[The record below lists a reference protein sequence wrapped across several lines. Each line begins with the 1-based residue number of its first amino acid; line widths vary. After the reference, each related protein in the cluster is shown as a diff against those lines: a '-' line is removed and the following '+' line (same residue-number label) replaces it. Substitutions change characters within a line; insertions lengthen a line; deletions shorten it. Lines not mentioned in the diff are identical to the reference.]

1 MSDTRRRR
9 RWPYVLGGFVLLVA
23 LVAALWD
30 WNWFKPVV
38 EAQASKALGR
48 PVTITK
54 LRVHLARNPHIEA
67 DGLVI
72 ANPAD
77 WPGGGNFATAD
88 RLALDIDAM
97 AYIRQRAIVIPR
109 IEIDHPQVDAA
120 QQPDGRANWTIPS
133 SDTASSGPSTAP
145 APQIGDLVIND
156 GHASVLVPK
165 LKADFKLDIATREQA
180 GQPSQIVATAK
191 GTYAAQPVDATFTGG
206 GLLSLRDA
214 AQPYPIDLKVTNGAT
229 HVSLVGTVQNP
240 LSFAGANLK
249 LELAGPDMSKLTALT
264 GVPIPETPP
273 YNIAGQLDYV
283 ANKIRFTGF
292 TGRLGHSDL
301 NGSLEVDT
309 GGARP
314 VLTADLASRLV
325 DLDDLAGFIGAKPGN
340 SHEAGQTPEQRRE
353 VARAESSPRLLPDTP
368 INVPKLN
375 AADIH
380 LKYKGAKIQGRSQP
394 LDNISANLD
403 IVDGAVSLHP
413 LSFGVGRGQIVAT
426 IDLAQQNNVMHTK
439 AEVDFQRLDIARL
452 LAATNLVQGAGT
464 LGGHAV
470 LDAQGNSLAQ
480 ILGHGNGEL
489 KLFVAGGGNLS
500 ALMVDLSGL
509 EFGNALL
516 SALGVPNRATL
527 QCLATDFVLRQGEL
541 NTQTFLLDTS
551 EAKIGMTG
559 AVNLRNETIDLRVR
573 SQTKHFSIGSLNA
586 PIDIGNTIKS
596 PSIRP
601 ELGEIGVRAGAA
613 VALGIVATPLAAL
626 LPTIQFGTGEDN
638 ACAGL
643 LRVSTAPVQ
652 VPSAA
657 RAPAARGQGA
667 RTPGPRAPPHGPVQA
682 RR

>member
-1 MSDTRRRR
+1 MSETRRHR
-9 RWPYVLGGFVLLVA
+9 RWPYVIGALVLAVA
-23 LVAALWD
+23 LVVAFWD
-30 WNWFKPVV
+30 WNWFKPIV

-48 PVTITK
+48 PVTMTN
-54 LRVHLARNPHIEA
+54 LRVHLSRNPHIEA
-67 DGLVI
+67 DGIVI
-72 ANPAD
+72 ANPPD

-88 RLALDIDAM
+88 RLAVDVDAF
-97 AYIRQRAIVIPR
+97 AYVRNRAIVIPR
-109 IEIDHPQVDAA
+109 IELDHPEVNAA
-120 QQPDGRANWTIPS
+120 EQPDGRANWTIPS
-133 SDTASSGPSTAP
+133 SAPSGTTPSTAP
-145 APQIGDLVIND
+145 DPRIGDLVIND
-156 GHASVLVPK
+156 GHAGVVIPK
-165 LKADFKLDIATREQA
+165 LKADFHLDIATREQP
-180 GQPSQIVATAK
+180 GQPAQLIATAK
-191 GTYAAQPVDATFTGG
+191 GTYAAQPIDATFIGG

-214 AQPYPIDLKVTNGAT
+214 AQPYPVDLKVTNGPTRVA
-229 HVSLVGTVQNP
+229 LVGSVQNP
-240 LSFAGANLK
+240 LSFAGADLR
-249 LELAGPDMSKLTALT
+249 LELAGPDMSKLTPLT

-273 YNIAGQLDYV
+273 YDIAGKLDYV
-283 ANKIRFTGF
+283 AGKIRFTGF
-292 TGRLGHSDL
+292 NGKLGRSDL

-314 VLTADLASRLV
+314 VVTADLNSRLV
-325 DLDDLAGFIGAKPGN
+325 DLDDLGGFIGAKPGD
-340 SHEAGQTPEQRRE
+340 SRQAGQTAEQRRE
-353 VARAESSPRLLPDTP
+353 VARAEASSKLLPDTP
-368 INVPKLN
+368 INLPKLN
-375 AADIH
+375 FADVH

-394 LDNISANLD
+394 LDNIVANLD

-426 IDLAQQNNVMHTK
+426 IDLAQQNNVMHVR
-439 AEVDFQRLDIARL
+439 ANVDFQRLDIQRL

-470 LDAQGNSLAQ
+470 LDANGNSLAQ
-480 ILGHGNGEL
+480 MLGRGNGEL

-500 ALMVDLSGL
+500 ALLVDLSGL
-509 EFGNALL
+509 EFGNAVL

-559 AVNLRNETIDLRVR
+559 GVNLRTEAIDLRLR
-573 SQTKHFSIGSLNA
+573 SETKHFSIGSLNA

-596 PSIRP
+596 PSIKP
-601 ELGEIGVRAGAA
+601 ELGEVGVRAGAA

-643 LRVSTAPVQ
+643 LRTATSPVRVPAASAPVRRT
-652 VPSAA
+652 A
-657 RAPAARGQGA
+657 RA
-667 RTPGPRAPPHGPVQA
+667 PVQA